1 MVISGMGKENK
12 TKMKRP
18 LKLRGQTLKLLK
30 LWGQTLKDLGAGCN
44 LLLRG
49 V

>member
-1 MVISGMGKENK
+1 MGKENK

-18 LKLRGQTLKLLK
+18 LKLWGQTLKLRGQTLK

-44 LLLRG
+44 LLQSG

>member
-1 MVISGMGKENK
+1 MGKENK

-18 LKLRGQTLKLLK
+18 LKLWGQTLK

-44 LLLRG
+44 LLQSG

>member
-1 MVISGMGKENK
+1 MGKENK

-18 LKLRGQTLKLLK
+18 LKLWGQTLKLR
-30 LWGQTLKDLGAGCN
+30 GQTLKDLGAGCN
-44 LLLRG
+44 LLQSG

>member
-1 MVISGMGKENK
+1 MGKENK

-18 LKLRGQTLKLLK
+18 LKLWGQTLKLRGQTLK

-44 LLLRG
+44 FLLSG

>member
-1 MVISGMGKENK
+1 MGKENK

-18 LKLRGQTLKLLK
+18 LKLWGQTLKLWGQTLK
-30 LWGQTLKDLGAGCN
+30 LWGQTLKDLGPGCN
-44 LLLRG
+44 LSLRG

>member
-1 MVISGMGKENK
+1 MGKENK

-18 LKLRGQTLKLLK
+18 LK